1 MKKKILALC
10 DREGPYAAKMGEYL
24 SSRKELPFE
33 VYTYTEPDKLAALGQ
48 REEIRMLVVAESA
61 YTYEVSAIPA
71 GQTVLLEER
80 GEVAGEDIY
89 RVDKYQEADLI
100 YRKIMEC
107 YLEKEEPERACR
119 QESIQSAFGAQIIGF
134 YSPVKR
140 CLQTSLALT
149 LGQALSG
156 RGRTLYISFEH
167 YAGWNGLLRQEGRA
181 DLSDL
186 ICFQEEDGERFRC
199 RLRLTEQKFEG
210 LYYIPPVYA
219 GQNLLYI
226 TAAQWQHLLEKIARE
241 GDYEYILLDLGDGI
255 QGLYELLRMCSHIY
269 TIIEEDRAAA
279 NKVAQYEHILR
290 MQDGEDVL
298 ERTIKR
304 RLPRFRNL
312 SGGMEQYTKGELADY
327 VRQMMEE
334 MGTGEYGT

>member
-33 VYTYTEPDKLAALGQ
+33 VYTYTEPGKLAALGQ

-61 YTYEVSAIPA
+61 YTYEVSTIPA
-71 GQTVLLEER
+71 GQTVLLEEN
-80 GEVAGEDIY
+80 GEVAREDIY

-100 YRKIMEC
+100 YRQIMAC

-119 QESIQSAFGAQIIGF
+119 QENIQSAFGAQIIGF

-156 RGRTLYISFEH
+156 RGRTLYISFEY

-199 RLRLTEQKFEG
+199 RLRLTEQKLEG

-226 TAAQWQHLLEKIARE
+226 TAAQWQHLLEKITRE
-241 GDYEYILLDLGDGI
+241 GDYDYILLDLGDGI

-269 TIIEEDRAAA
+269 TIIGEDTTAA
-279 NKVAQYEHILR
+279 NKVAQYEHLLR

-298 ERTIKR
+298 ERTTKR
-304 RLPRFRNL
+304 LLPRFRNL
-312 SGGMEQYTKGELADY
+312 SGEMEQYTKGELADY
-327 VRQMMEE
+327 VRQMLEE
-334 MGTGEYGT
+334 LGTGELGT

>member
-33 VYTYTEPDKLAALGQ
+33 VYTYTEPDKLAAFGQ

-71 GQTVLLEER
+71 GQTILLEES
-80 GEVAGEDIY
+80 GEVDREGIY

-100 YRKIMEC
+100 YRQIMAC
-107 YLEKEEPERACR
+107 YLEKEEPERTCR
-119 QESIQSAFGAQIIGF
+119 QENIQSALEAQIIGF
-134 YSPVKR
+134 YSPIKR
-140 CLQTSLALT
+140 CLQTSLALA

-156 RGRTLYISFEH
+156 RGRTLYISFEY

-186 ICFQEEDGERFRC
+186 LCFQEEDKERFRC
-199 RLRLTEQKFEG
+199 RLRLTEQKLEG

-226 TAAQWQHLLEKIARE
+226 TAVQWQQLLEKIARE
-241 GDYEYILLDLGDGI
+241 GDYDYILLDLGDGI

-269 TIIEEDRAAA
+269 TIIEEDQVAA
-279 NKVAQYEHILR
+279 NKVAQYEHLLR

-298 ERTIKR
+298 ERTTKR
-304 RLPRFRNL
+304 LLPCFRNL
-312 SGGMEQYTKGELADY
+312 SGEMEQYTKGELADY
-327 VRQMMEE
+327 VRQMVEE
-334 MGTGEYGT
+334 LGAVKCGI